1 MEVEGLKERVLF
13 YCRNDINIDEIEDLK
28 IMELVKLIKK
38 VEYKNVGRKILNSKL
53 ESDEKLISLY
63 YELNKM
69 MIKENGKKW
78 NREHYRNMDE
88 EKKKKYIEVSKK
100 NMNKTRSLNKLKDM
114 EKKNKEYINKLFSK
128 IGIE

>member
-38 VEYKNVGRKILNSKL
+38 VEYKNDGRKILNSKL